1 MCGGHLPD
9 QESNFCKYTA
19 CIHFRKNSNLRYRRL
34 ALQPKARVI
43 GFLLSPL
50 GGIIADDGSAHS
62 VTRGIEMGDATE
74 FVNMVRGEFGR

>member
-1 MCGGHLPD
+1 M
-9 QESNFCKYTA
+9 EATA
-19 CIHFRKNSNLRYRRL
+19 CRTKRVTSANILLAFILENSSPRYRRL

-62 VTRGIEMGDATE
+62 VTRGIEMGDATD